1 MEGAERERIFLEKG
15 GILREG
21 GEGDASQLPGDGV
34 K

>member
-21 GEGDASQLPGDGV
+21 EGTPQLPGDGV